1 MYVAPWPRTVI
12 KINISE
18 VPVGVTTDSLAEADG
33 SCGLL
38 RFYNIEDK
46 KAPYHKTHTDKNKHL
61 RPIGIKQAL
70 LTSDY

>member
-18 VPVGVTTDSLAEADG
+18 VGVTTDSLAEADG

-46 KAPYHKTHTDKNKHL
+46 KAPYHKTHTDRKEHV
-61 RPIGIKQAL
+61 RPISIIKQ
-70 LTSDY
+70 Y

>member
-1 MYVAPWPRTVI
+1 MYVAPWSRTVI

-18 VPVGVTTDSLAEADG
+18 VGVTTDSLAEADD

-46 KAPYHKTHTDKNKHL
+46 KAPYQKTPPDRNEHL
-61 RPIGIKQAL
+61 RPIGIIKQ
-70 LTSDY
+70 Y